1 MAERIAQIEAELAA
15 LKAAAA
21 GTQQPQLQL
30 TDAVTQQQ
38 QYRHTSHVTEQR
50 LDLIEPRVDPAFTS
64 TTDTCISCPFHEKDE
79 AKTLGAR
86 WDMDQKRWFVP
97 AGLDLRPFAKWM
109 REREAQER
117 RDPFRPAAP
126 SRFALAPLEPPPP
139 TRAAPPGYVTHDRH
153 GNPLAKPRPPT
164 RREKCAATMG
174 KTHCNSAQTHAA
186 LTAAMLAGV
195 ELPKGKKRPR
205 KR

>member
-1 MAERIAQIEAELAA
+1 MQEAE
-15 LKAAAA
+15 
-21 GTQQPQLQL
+21 TQTVQPEVRCKLYQPTFVSLP
-30 TDAVTQQQ
+30 
-38 QYRHTSHVTEQR
+38 
-50 LDLIEPRVDPAFTS
+50 EP
-64 TTDTCISCPFHEKDE
+64 
-79 AKTLGAR
+79 LG
-86 WDMDQKRWFVP
+86 
-97 AGLDLRPFAKWM
+97 G
-109 REREAQER
+109 
-117 RDPFRPAAP
+117 
-126 SRFALAPLEPPPP
+126 P
-139 TRAAPPGYVTHDRH
+139 TRAVPPGYVTHDRY